1 MPIPVCQNPP
11 DRLVRVLH
19 YSTRGY
25 PVYVWER
32 PKPLRMPRID
42 DRILD
47 CVVYLYPNV
56 QAARDGESAGGS
68 GFIVGIPFSID
79 APEFYWKN
87 FPYSDMDSERWRWL
101 FYAITTAHVIRG
113 QAPIIR
119 VNTQDGNHDIIP
131 IESSAWTC
139 HSNGDDVA
147 ACSLEPSTK
156 HDYSYVPIDLFV
168 TQSRI
173 SHYGLGPG
181 DDIFMVGRFIT
192 QEGRQRNRPL
202 VRFGNVAMMPADDV
216 KTKEGLQQESFLIET
231 RSLSGFSGSP
241 VFIHIPPYSER
252 PTPRYHSPFSTTP
265 TLERQ
270 SPLMAP
276 SQVASSEPP
285 QMIEKSYGPW
295 LLGIDWGHMPDFAH
309 VLERD
314 RKTRVD
320 DQGVLS
326 NTGVATVVPAW
337 KILELLWEPVFQH
350 AREERE
356 TREGQRPPW
365 YEAIQD

>member
-1 MPIPVCQNPP
+1 
-11 DRLVRVLH
+11 
-19 YSTRGY
+19 
-25 PVYVWER
+25 
-32 PKPLRMPRID
+32 MPRVD

-47 CVVYLYPNV
+47 CVVYLYPNI
-56 QAARDGESAGGS
+56 QAARDGERAGGS

-79 APEFYWKN
+79 TPKFYWDS
-87 FPYSDMDSERWRWL
+87 FPYSEMDSERWRWH
-101 FYAITTAHVIRG
+101 FYAVTNAHVIRG
-113 QAPIIR
+113 NSPVIR

-131 IESSAWTC
+131 AESSAWTC

-147 ACSLEPSTK
+147 AYSLEPSTK

-168 TQSRI
+168 TQGRI

-181 DDIFMVGRFIT
+181 DDVFMVGRFIN

-202 VRFGNVAMMPADDV
+202 LRFGNVAMMPADDV

-252 PTPRYHSPFSTTP
+252 PTPRYRSPFATTTTP
-265 TLERQ
+265 GRQ
-270 SPLMAP
+270 SPLTEPLGP
-276 SQVASSEPP
+276 SQVASSEPS
-285 QMIEKSYGPW
+285 QMIGKSYGPW
-295 LLGIDWGHMPDFAH
+295 LLGIDWGHMPDFEF
-309 VLERD
+309 VLESD
-314 RKTRVD
+314 RKTRVN
-320 DQGVLS
+320 DQVVPS

-337 KILELLWEPVFQH
+337 KIIELLWEPVFQR

-356 TREGQRPPW
+356 TREGQKPPW
-365 YEAIQD
+365 YAIQDSQQVT